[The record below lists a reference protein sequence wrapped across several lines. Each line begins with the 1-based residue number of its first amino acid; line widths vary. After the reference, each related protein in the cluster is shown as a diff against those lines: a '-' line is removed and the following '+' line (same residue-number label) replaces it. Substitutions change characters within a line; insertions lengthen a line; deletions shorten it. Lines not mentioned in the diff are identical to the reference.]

1 MKQGIEALYRQALQA
16 DTTQGRMCRDALHTA
31 GQYGHS
37 SMGGMHRL
45 TEAVSALAQAYTD
58 TDTAKGIQA
67 AACGVAYELALLAQ
81 GGGWLLAADALDGF
95 HERGVCV
102 TALPIPEP
110 LDRLVCCR
118 FRKVPTG
125 AKVQR
130 AVFELLYV
138 AAKPSLGRSVYTS
151 ALETVLLYGI
161 ITAAAWEAAPKKEEQ
176 VDGND
181 GATEKCGT
189 RRAE

>member
-1 MKQGIEALYRQALQA
+1 MKQGIEALYLQALQA

-118 FRKVPTG
+118 FRQVPTG

-189 RRAE
+189 SRAE

>member
-118 FRKVPTG
+118 FRQVPTG
-125 AKVQR
+125 TKVQR

>member
-1 MKQGIEALYRQALQA
+1 MKQEIEALYRQALQA
-16 DTTQGRMCRDALHTA
+16 DTTQSRMCRDALHTA

-37 SMGGMHRL
+37 SMGGIQRL
-45 TEAVSALAQAYTD
+45 RAAVAGLAQAYTD
-58 TDTAKGIQA
+58 TDTANGIQG

-81 GGGWLLAADALDGF
+81 GGGWLLADEF

-102 TALPIPEP
+102 AALPIPEP
-110 LDRLVCCR
+110 LDRLVLCR
-118 FRKVPTG
+118 FRQVPTG

-138 AAKPSLGRSVYTS
+138 AAKPGLGRNVYTS
-151 ALETVLLYGI
+151 ALEMVLLYGI

-176 VDGND
+176 VDGDD
-181 GATEKCGT
+181 GVTEKCGT
-189 RRAE
+189 GRAE

>member
-118 FRKVPTG
+118 FRQIPTG

-161 ITAAAWEAAPKKEEQ
+161 ITAVAWEAAPKKEEQ

-181 GATEKCGT
+181 GATEK
-189 RRAE
+189 

>member
-1 MKQGIEALYRQALQA
+1 MKQEIEALYRQALQA

-37 SMGGMHRL
+37 SMGGIQRL
-45 TEAVSALAQAYTD
+45 RAAVAGLAQAYTD
-58 TDTAKGIQA
+58 TDTANGIQG

-81 GGGWLLAADALDGF
+81 GGGWLLAADALDEF
-95 HERGVCV
+95 HGRGVCV

-110 LDRLVCCR
+110 LDRLVLCR
-118 FRKVPTG
+118 FRQVPTG

-138 AAKPSLGRSVYTS
+138 AAKPGLGRNVYTS
-151 ALETVLLYGI
+151 ALEMVLLYGI

-176 VDGND
+176 VDGDD
-181 GATEKCGT
+181 GVTEKCGT
-189 RRAE
+189 GRAE

>member
-118 FRKVPTG
+118 FRQVPTG
-125 AKVQR
+125 ATVQR